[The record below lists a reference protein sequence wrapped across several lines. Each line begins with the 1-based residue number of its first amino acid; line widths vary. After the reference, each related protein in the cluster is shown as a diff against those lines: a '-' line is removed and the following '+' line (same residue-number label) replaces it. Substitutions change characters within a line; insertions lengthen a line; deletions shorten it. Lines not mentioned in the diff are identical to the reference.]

1 MSVLICPGCRT
12 VYEEAIEVCPKD
24 NLPLIV
30 RSRTS
35 LILEPGQTG
44 EGEPLVTE
52 TALSSGLMVGEYRI
66 EGPLSEDDMGTTYAA
81 IHPLIRKRV
90 AIRVLHQRYAEDH
103 RAVSR
108 FVMEARA
115 VNEIGHHNIVDV
127 LSIGELSDGR
137 NYLVMEVLEG
147 LGLHDILRR
156 QKRLKPGELL
166 PLFEQICD
174 ALDSVHAAAFIH
186 RDLKPENI
194 VVLRRP
200 PRPFVKIQDFGMAK
214 LKGQGESETD
224 VATLVGTPVY
234 MAPEN
239 SMGDGIDARADIYS
253 LGVILYELLTGKP
266 PYPAQA
272 LLQAFEGKGAPRAR
286 PPSEL
291 TPLAAELDRV
301 VLRAMAWDREE
312 RYPSVLALFDE
323 LRAAIT
329 EPLPWTF
336 SLDPL
341 APEPAPAPSPALAR
355 PPLAR
360 PPAPLPISS
369 SLAPESID
377 GDVGEEELKTRQADR
392 KILHVRP
399 ETVAG
404 DEEPTDIFAG
414 APALDDDTKQSSLAP
429 ISLLGV
435 PDEDELG
442 DDDTEVSD
450 GPLPATNVV
459 ERRATSAR
467 TMVGVGPAIPV
478 DDDTHRQAALVDSAE
493 PVELDEATVKPV
505 STAELYRV
513 AAPSETDLEAAE
525 LADTLRPTTPLPK
538 AEPAKAAE
546 PTKPA
551 APAKAAEPTKPA
563 APAKPA
569 TPSAAPAKAAEPTKP
584 ATPPDEP
591 AKPPEDDDYCSFE
604 IITAPTEKTD

>member
-1 MSVLICPGCRT
+1 
-12 VYEEAIEVCPKD
+12 
-24 NLPLIV
+24 
-30 RSRTS
+30 
-35 LILEPGQTG
+35 
-44 EGEPLVTE
+44 
-52 TALSSGLMVGEYRI
+52 MVGEYRI
-66 EGPLSEDDMGTTYAA
+66 EGPLSENDMGTTYAA

-137 NYLVMEVLEG
+137 NYLVMELLEG

-156 QKRLKPGELL
+156 QKRLQPGELL

-174 ALDSVHAAAFIH
+174 ALDAVHAASFIH

-234 MAPEN
+234 MAPEH

-291 TPLAAELDRV
+291 TSLSAALDQV
-301 VLRAMAWDREE
+301 VLKAMAWDREK
-312 RYPSVLALFDE
+312 RFPTVLALWNE
-323 LRAAIT
+323 LRPAVA
-329 EPLPWTF
+329 EPLPWTI
-336 SLDPL
+336 SLEPL
-341 APEPAPAPSPALAR
+341 APEPAPDPAPVLAR

-377 GDVGEEELKTRQADR
+377 GDLGEDELRTRQADR

-399 ETVAG
+399 DPQAE
-404 DEEPTDIFAG
+404 DEEPTDIFPG
-414 APALDDDTKQSSLAP
+414 APALDGAHHNDLAP

-442 DDDTEVSD
+442 EDDTEVSD
-450 GPLPATNVV
+450 GPLASTNVV
-459 ERRATSAR
+459 ERRAASSR
-467 TMVGVGPAIPV
+467 TLVGVGPTPPV
-478 DDDTHRQAALVDSAE
+478 DDDTQRQAALVDSAE
-493 PVELDEATVKPV
+493 PIELDEATVKPV
-505 STAELYRV
+505 STADLYEVEVPADEEL
-513 AAPSETDLEAAE
+513 E
-525 LADTLRPTTPLPK
+525 DTLKPTAPHPK
-538 AEPAKAAE
+538 AELPKAAE
-546 PTKPA
+546 PPE
-551 APAKAAEPTKPA
+551 AAEPPR
-563 APAKPA
+563 
-569 TPSAAPAKAAEPTKP
+569 AAEPPKAVEP
-584 ATPPDEP
+584 PEAAAPPNPPDE
-591 AKPPEDDDYCSFE
+591 DDYCSFE
-604 IITAPTEKTD
+604 IIADPPDNSD

>member
-1 MSVLICPGCRT
+1 VSVLICPGCRT

-35 LILEPGQTG
+35 LILEPGQTDD
-44 EGEPLVTE
+44 GEPLATE

-66 EGPLSEDDMGTTYAA
+66 EGPLAENDMGTTYAA

-137 NYLVMEVLEG
+137 NYLVMGLLEG

-156 QKRLKPGELL
+156 QKRLQPGELL

-174 ALDSVHAAAFIH
+174 ALDAVHAASFIH

-234 MAPEN
+234 MAPEH

-272 LLQAFEGKGAPRAR
+272 LLAAFEGKAAPRAR

-291 TPLAAELDRV
+291 TPLAPELDRV
-301 VLRAMAWDREE
+301 VLRAMAWDREQ
-312 RYPSVLALFDE
+312 RYPSVRALWDE
-323 LRAAIT
+323 LRPAVA
-329 EPLPWTF
+329 EPLPWTI
-336 SLDPL
+336 SLEPL
-341 APEPAPAPSPALAR
+341 APEPAPAPAPALTR

-369 SLAPESID
+369 PLAPESID
-377 GDVGEEELKTRQADR
+377 GDIGEDELKTRQADR
-392 KILHVRP
+392 KILHMRP
-399 ETVAG
+399 EPTAE

-414 APALDDDTKQSSLAP
+414 APALDNTKQSELTP
-429 ISLLGV
+429 GRLLGV

-442 DDDTEVSD
+442 DDDTEISD
-450 GPLPATNVV
+450 APLSATNVV
-459 ERRATSAR
+459 ERHVASSR
-467 TMVGVGPAIPV
+467 TLVGVGPTPPI
-478 DDDTHRQAALVDSAE
+478 DDDTQRQAALVDSAE
-493 PVELDEATVKPV
+493 PVELDEATVKPI
-505 STAELYRV
+505 STA
-513 AAPSETDLEAAE
+513 APHKVEVQPVDTQAAE
-525 LADTLRPTTPLPK
+525 PPNPAGPPNV
-538 AEPAKAAE
+538 EPPPRAVVPKAAE
-546 PTKPA
+546 PPEAA
-551 APAKAAEPTKPA
+551 APNAAA
-563 APAKPA
+563 APKP
-569 TPSAAPAKAAEPTKP
+569 S
-584 ATPPDEP
+584 DE
-591 AKPPEDDDYCSFE
+591 DDYCSIE
-604 IITAPTEKTD
+604 IITDPPEKSD